1 MLLARPFTYGR
12 AGARRGRGRYGV
24 VGGGLRRSSSER
36 IGGERVLRRID
47 TDRWAGG
54 RDGGGREGGFSVQRA
69 ALMDVRRCGCESRA
83 GRVRAGRGIRGKNSR
98 VSDVLGC
105 RSQVV
110 PSLDDWRV
118 AGRSVLYTEWTQLL
132 ERVRDLPGIRNGQA
146 TAAGRGRREEAT
158 KIPFQSPFGV
168 SLSSEAAGSL
178 VLVRNE
184 VTSVGGSA
192 VCGQRSSLVHGR
204 CSGRVG
210 SDNRPRWYKGKR

>member
-1 MLLARPFTYGR
+1 M
-12 AGARRGRGRYGV
+12 
-24 VGGGLRRSSSER
+24 
-36 IGGERVLRRID
+36 
-47 TDRWAGG
+47 
-54 RDGGGREGGFSVQRA
+54 
-69 ALMDVRRCGCESRA
+69 
-83 GRVRAGRGIRGKNSR
+83 
-98 VSDVLGC
+98 
-105 RSQVV
+105 